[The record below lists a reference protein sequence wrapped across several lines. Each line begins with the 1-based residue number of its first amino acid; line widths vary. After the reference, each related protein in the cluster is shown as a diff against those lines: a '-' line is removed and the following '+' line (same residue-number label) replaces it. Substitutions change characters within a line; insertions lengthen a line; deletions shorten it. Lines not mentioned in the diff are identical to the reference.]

1 MKERTNVSYFSDKES
16 GAKFVIMPLH
26 EYKRLQKQILSHKK
40 DEEGTPLSVVEL
52 AFKQKI
58 SSIKAWRKYLGLTQ
72 SEIAKKLNITQACF
86 SKYESSE
93 SLPNPIKRKI
103 AKVMGLTFDQLD
115 W

>member
-1 MKERTNVSYFSDKES
+1 MKERINVSYFSDKES

-26 EYKRLQKQILSHKK
+26 EYKRLQKRIQSNRI
-40 DEEGTPLSVVEL
+40 EEGTPISVVEL
-52 AFKQKI
+52 AFKQNI

-72 SEIAKKLNITQACF
+72 SEIAKKLKITQACF